1 MRYVRYH
8 QAFVRGM
15 VLGEASTK
23 AYKTLCSIEVRMKNI
38 LKYLLV
44 TSLLAG
50 ALASAPSLSAADPTA
65 KAQDKAAAGAKEA
78 KEKGKTKRDW
88 YPFGGIVASV
98 DKQANTISLKKK
110 EGERVLKLD
119 SKSTLEINGK
129 AATLG
134 SVKVGDYAHG
144 KLHKDSAGNEV
155 ITDAK
160 FDKEA
165 PKKEKHTP
173 DNEPQ
178 KTPGT
183 KSKQ

>member
-1 MRYVRYH
+1 MK
-8 QAFVRGM
+8 
-15 VLGEASTK
+15 K
-23 AYKTLCSIEVRMKNI
+23 A

-50 ALASAPSLSAADPTA
+50 ALASAPSLCAADSTA
-65 KAQDKAAAGAKEA
+65 TTQDKAAGRTKEA
-78 KEKGKTKRDW
+78 AEKGKSKRDW
-88 YPFGGIVASV
+88 YPFGGIVGSV

-129 AATLG
+129 PAVLG

-165 PKKEKHTP
+165 PNKAKDAADKET
-173 DNEPQ
+173 Q
-178 KTPGT
+178 KTPAS
-183 KSKQ
+183 KSKP

>member
-1 MRYVRYH
+1 MIQKR
-8 QAFVRGM
+8 A
-15 VLGEASTK
+15 EK
-23 AYKTLCSIEVRMKNI
+23 A

-44 TSLLAG
+44 SSLLG
-50 ALASAPSLSAADPTA
+50 VALASVPSLYAADA
-65 KAQDKAAAGAKEA
+65 KAKAEDKAAGTTEEA
-78 KEKGKTKRDW
+78 AEKGKAKRDW
-88 YPFGGIVASV
+88 YPFYGTVASI
-98 DKQANTISLKKK
+98 DKQAKTISLKKK

-129 AATLG
+129 PAVIG

-165 PKKEKHTP
+165 PKKAKEAVDKETQETP
-173 DNEPQ
+173 AS
-178 KTPGT
+178 KST
-183 KSKQ
+183 K